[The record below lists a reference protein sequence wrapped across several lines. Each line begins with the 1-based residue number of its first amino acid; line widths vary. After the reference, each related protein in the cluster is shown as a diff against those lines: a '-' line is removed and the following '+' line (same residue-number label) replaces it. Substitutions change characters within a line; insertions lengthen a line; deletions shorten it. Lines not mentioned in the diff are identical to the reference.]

1 MTKHLSLLLA
11 LFLLILFFSLLN
23 PLFFSTPT
31 IQAIGNQ
38 IPDLTFLAVALT
50 LVMITGGIDLSVGSL
65 LALCSSIIG
74 VHMISN
80 GASLS
85 EAFLISL
92 FGGALCGLITGTIT
106 TLGKI
111 PSFIVT
117 LGMLECARGV
127 AYLVTDSQTV
137 YIGSEIGVLAE
148 STGFLGVSPMFI
160 LAIVIVVLGQLL
172 LSRTVYGRYLVAIGT
187 NLDAVRLSGI
197 NPTPYQISVF
207 IISGTL
213 CAFAALSLTARLA
226 SSDPNA
232 AIGLELSAI
241 AAAVIGGT
249 SLMGGRGSVIGSFIG
264 VLIIAVLQ
272 TGLASMGVDEPTK
285 RIITGAVIVFAALMD
300 FWRTKQ
306 RRA

>member
-1 MTKHLSLLLA
+1 M
-11 LFLLILFFSLLN
+11 
-23 PLFFSTPT
+23 
-31 IQAIGNQ
+31 
-38 IPDLTFLAVALT
+38 
-50 LVMITGGIDLSVGSL
+50 
-65 LALCSSIIG
+65 
-74 VHMISN
+74 
-80 GASLS
+80 
-85 EAFLISL
+85 
-92 FGGALCGLITGTIT
+92 
-106 TLGKI
+106 
-111 PSFIVT
+111 
-117 LGMLECARGV
+117 
-127 AYLVTDSQTV
+127 
-137 YIGSEIGVLAE
+137 
-148 STGFLGVSPMFI
+148 
-160 LAIVIVVLGQLL
+160 
-172 LSRTVYGRYLVAIGT
+172 
-187 NLDAVRLSGI
+187 
-197 NPTPYQISVF
+197 
-207 IISGTL
+207 ISGTL

>member
-31 IQAIGNQ
+31 LQAIGNQ

-92 FGGALCGLITGTIT
+92 LGGALCGLITGTIT

-137 YIGSEIGVLAE
+137 YIGSEVGALAD
-148 STGFLGVSPMFI
+148 STDFLGVSPMFI
-160 LAIVIVVLGQLL
+160 LAIVIVV
-172 LSRTVYGRYLVAIGT
+172 
-187 NLDAVRLSGI
+187 
-197 NPTPYQISVF
+197 F
-207 IISGTL
+207 
-213 CAFAALSLTARLA
+213 FAAVLGFIS
-226 SSDPNA
+226 
-232 AIGLELSAI
+232 
-241 AAAVIGGT
+241 T
-249 SLMGGRGSVIGSFIG
+249 S
-264 VLIIAVLQ
+264 
-272 TGLASMGVDEPTK
+272 
-285 RIITGAVIVFAALMD
+285 
-300 FWRTKQ
+300 
-306 RRA
+306 